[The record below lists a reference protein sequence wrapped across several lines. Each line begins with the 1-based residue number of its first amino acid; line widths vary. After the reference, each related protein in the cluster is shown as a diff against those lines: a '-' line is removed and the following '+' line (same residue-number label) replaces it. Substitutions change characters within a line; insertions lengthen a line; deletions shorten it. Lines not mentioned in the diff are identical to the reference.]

1 LLLSIFTVVEPD
13 PLSTLIV
20 AAAVQQDVDKLSDKK
35 DKITD
40 ALSRQAAMMAQQ
52 YALAGAG
59 YGGSTLFGNGQ
70 VKPMSV
76 FDYLA

>member
-1 LLLSIFTVVEPD
+1 
-13 PLSTLIV
+13 
-20 AAAVQQDVDKLSDKK
+20 
-35 DKITD
+35 
-40 ALSRQAAMMAQQ
+40 MMAQQ

-70 VKPMSV
+70 LKPMSV